1 MPWQKI
7 SSFFVKVEIM
17 RNIGLIVMRE
27 FKERVYKKSFIITTL
42 LMPLLLA
49 LMSVAPTLI
58 MIYAKGDAKTVSVID
73 NSGIVASALE
83 SDEDVKFVIVPN
95 GDLQEELKK
104 SLESENFGVLYIGK
118 DIVDNP
124 NDIQLYTNSSS
135 SMLIEETITSQV
147 EDVIEAERLKEYN
160 IENLKAI
167 LEEISVDINLST
179 FRNGEE
185 ESTVSSSAVS
195 SLVGIVLGFVLY
207 FFLVIYGSIVMQSI
221 IEEKNSR
228 ILEVLVSTVRPF
240 DMMMGKI
247 LGVASVAA
255 TQIVVWGVL
264 VITMS
269 AVVLPMLMPDDLM
282 ANIEAVQNGA
292 DVAAMA
298 SAGVDTSMV
307 TAMASILDTG
317 YIAKIVVLL
326 LVFMVGGFLLY
337 AAMYAAVGASVDE
350 AQDAQQLTTPIT
362 IPIIL
367 AFIILTMIMNDP
379 NSPLVVWCSMIPFTS
394 PIVMMGRIPS
404 GIPTWEIAL
413 SIVLLY
419 ATFIFMVY
427 VAGKIYRVGIFMH
440 GKKPS
445 FKDLYKWMK
454 Y

>member
-1 MPWQKI
+1 
-7 SSFFVKVEIM
+7 M
-17 RNIGLIVMRE
+17 RNIGLIIMRE

-49 LMSVAPTLI
+49 LLSVAPTLI
-58 MIYAKGDAKTVSVID
+58 MIYGKGEAKSISVID
-73 NSGIVASALE
+73 NSGIIADRLE
-83 SDEDVKFVIVPN
+83 SDEDVEFVTIPN
-95 GDLQEELKK
+95 SDLQEELKK
-104 SLESENFGVLYIGK
+104 SLESGNFGLLYIGE
-118 DIVDNP
+118 DIVENP
-124 NDIQLYTNSSS
+124 NNIQLYTNSSS
-135 SMLIEETITSQV
+135 SMLIEETITSQI
-147 EDVIEAERLKEYN
+147 EDIIETERLKAYN

-179 FRNGEE
+179 FRNDDE
-185 ESTVSSSAVS
+185 ESTASSSAMS

-221 IEEKNSR
+221 IEEKSSR

-255 TQIVVWGVL
+255 TQIIIWGVL
-264 VITMS
+264 IVAMS
-269 AVVLPMLMPDDLM
+269 AFMLPAIMPDEMM
-282 ANIEAVQNGA
+282 ANIEAVQSGA
-292 DVAAMA
+292 DVTAMA
-298 SAGVDTSMV
+298 ASGVDIEVV
-307 TAMASILDTG
+307 TAMASVMDTG
-317 YIAKIVVLL
+317 YIAKIVGLL

-367 AFIILTMIMNDP
+367 AFIILTMVMNDP

-404 GIPTWEIAL
+404 GIPTWEIVL
-413 SIVLLY
+413 SIILLY
-419 ATFIFMVY
+419 LTFIFMVW

-445 FKDLYKWMK
+445 FKDLYKWLK

>member
-1 MPWQKI
+1 
-7 SSFFVKVEIM
+7 
-17 RNIGLIVMRE
+17 MRE

-104 SLESENFGVLYIGK
+104 SLESETFGVLYIGK

-124 NDIQLYTNSSS
+124 NDIQLYTNTSS
-135 SMLIEETITSQV
+135 SMLIEETITSQI

>member
-1 MPWQKI
+1 
-7 SSFFVKVEIM
+7 
-17 RNIGLIVMRE
+17 MRE

-307 TAMASILDTG
+307 TAMASVLDTG

>member
-1 MPWQKI
+1 
-7 SSFFVKVEIM
+7 
-17 RNIGLIVMRE
+17 MRE

-49 LMSVAPTLI
+49 LLSVAPTLI
-58 MIYAKGDAKTVSVID
+58 MIYGKGEAKSISVID
-73 NSGIVASALE
+73 NSGIIAGRLE
-83 SDEDVKFVIVPN
+83 SDEDVEFVTIPN

-104 SLESENFGVLYIGK
+104 SLESGNFGLLYIGE
-118 DIVDNP
+118 DIVENP
-124 NDIQLYTNSSS
+124 NNIQLYTNSSS
-135 SMLIEETITSQV
+135 SMLIEETITSQI
-147 EDVIEAERLKEYN
+147 EDIIETERLKAYN

-179 FRNGEE
+179 FRNDDE
-185 ESTVSSSAVS
+185 ESTASSSAMS

-221 IEEKNSR
+221 IEEKSSR

-255 TQIVVWGVL
+255 TQIIIWGVL
-264 VITMS
+264 IVAMS
-269 AVVLPMLMPDDLM
+269 AFMLPAIMPDEMM
-282 ANIEAVQNGA
+282 ANIEAVQSGA
-292 DVAAMA
+292 DVTAMA
-298 SAGVDTSMV
+298 ASGVDIEVV
-307 TAMASILDTG
+307 TAMASVMDTG
-317 YIAKIVVLL
+317 YIAKIVGLL

-367 AFIILTMIMNDP
+367 AFIILTMVMNDP

-404 GIPTWEIAL
+404 GIPTWEIVL
-413 SIVLLY
+413 SIILLY
-419 ATFIFMVY
+419 LTFIFMVW

>member
-1 MPWQKI
+1 
-7 SSFFVKVEIM
+7 
-17 RNIGLIVMRE
+17 MRE

-49 LMSVAPTLI
+49 LLSVAPTLI
-58 MIYAKGDAKTVSVID
+58 MIYGKGEAKSISVID
-73 NSGIVASALE
+73 NSGIIADRLE
-83 SDEDVKFVIVPN
+83 SDEDVEFVTIPN

-104 SLESENFGVLYIGK
+104 SLESGNFGLLYIGE
-118 DIVDNP
+118 DIVENP
-124 NDIQLYTNSSS
+124 NNIQLYTNSSS
-135 SMLIEETITSQV
+135 SMLIEETITSQI
-147 EDVIEAERLKEYN
+147 EDIIETERLKAYN

-179 FRNGEE
+179 FRNDDE
-185 ESTVSSSAVS
+185 ESTASSSAMS

-221 IEEKNSR
+221 IEEKSSR

-255 TQIVVWGVL
+255 TQIIIWGVL
-264 VITMS
+264 IVAMS
-269 AVVLPMLMPDDLM
+269 AFMLPAIMPDEMM
-282 ANIEAVQNGA
+282 ANIEAVQSGA
-292 DVAAMA
+292 DVTAMA
-298 SAGVDTSMV
+298 ASGVDIEVV
-307 TAMASILDTG
+307 TAMASVMDTG
-317 YIAKIVVLL
+317 YIAKIVGLL

-367 AFIILTMIMNDP
+367 AFLILTMVMNDP

-404 GIPTWEIAL
+404 GIPTWEIVL
-413 SIVLLY
+413 SIILLY
-419 ATFIFMVY
+419 LTFIIMVW